1 MGVLFFSQPALRM
14 GLVFCRAPEC
24 RAGLWQ
30 RPVTEPP
37 SGAYPHKWWWSL
49 LWVLL
54 LEPRGCSDGMVGEY
68 GGLHT
73 VKDVGPRRFCWVG
86 ELRCFAVRM
95 R

>member
-1 MGVLFFSQPALRM
+1 
-14 GLVFCRAPEC
+14 
-24 RAGLWQ
+24 
-30 RPVTEPP
+30 
-37 SGAYPHKWWWSL
+37 
-49 LWVLL
+49 
-54 LEPRGCSDGMVGEY
+54 MVGEY